1 MGTFSNTFSNTFS
14 RGKSRQVVILEQ
26 IPNGTYLVSLED
38 DFLTDLLDENI
49 LLTEIEEEI

>member
-14 RGKSRQVVILEQ
+14 RGMSRQVIIVEQ

-38 DFLTDLLDENI
+38 EFLTDVLDENI
-49 LLTEIEEEI
+49 LLTEIEEVI